1 MRNFILAIFL
11 PVFSLNLSAGNLF
24 SVKGEKTYLND
35 QEILVV
41 GLRCSNSIINDEATD
56 GLINHLDLYKS
67 YGVNTISVFFMGSR
81 FGDVKGYN
89 KDASLNPVY
98 QKRMAKIIQACDQRN
113 MIVLVGCLYW
123 GGSKGKWESWGQKE
137 AENAI
142 SNTVKWL
149 SENNFRN
156 VFVDPDNEGMARRNA
171 GFDLSGMIAA
181 GKRVDPSIMIGFNAK
196 GAPPLNADL
205 ALHFSD
211 KVPGLPYIES
221 EGTMTDYWG
230 EYSKEKGLYEYIN
243 VGVYTEG
250 KKAEQLK
257 KTEKLLGEGSGY
269 IFASTWLQNVPPNN
283 HLGGDGSHCNPGI
296 KWWFDFIHLSKSWQV
311 LYSPL

>member
-1 MRNFILAIFL
+1 MKNLYLTITLFAFC
-11 PVFSLNLSAGNLF
+11 SSLSAGNVF

-35 QEILVV
+35 KEFLVI
-41 GLRCSNSIINDEATD
+41 GLRCSNSIINDRATD
-56 GLINHLDLYKS
+56 GLIDHLDLYKS

-89 KDASLNPVY
+89 EDASLNPVY
-98 QKRMAKIIQACDQRN
+98 QERMEKIIRACEQRD
-113 MIVLVGCLYW
+113 MVVLVGCLYW
-123 GGSKGKWESWGQKE
+123 GGSEAKWESWKQE
-137 AENAI
+137 DAENAVA
-142 SNTVKWL
+142 NTVKWL
-149 SENNFRN
+149 LENNFRN
-156 VFVDPDNEGMARRNA
+156 VFVDPDNEGMARKNA

-181 GKRVDPSIMIGFNAK
+181 GKEIDPSIMIGFNAK
-196 GAPPLNADL
+196 GQPSPNADL

-230 EYSKEKGLYEYIN
+230 KYSKENGLYEYIN

-257 KTEKLLGEGSGY
+257 NTKKHLDKGHGY
-269 IFASTWLQNVPPNN
+269 MLASTWLQNVPPNN
-283 HLGGDGSHCNPGI
+283 RLGGNGSHCNPGI
-296 KWWFDFIHLSKSWQV
+296 RWWFDIIKENYPQFN
-311 LYSPL
+311 